1 MILTHN
7 ETSTF
12 CKKPTPE
19 IYYGL
24 ARLGISKYGL
34 LPANKSHPR
43 KIFEALLSN
52 QIKHLDTAEIY
63 GSANQIIADW
73 NNQYPGY
80 FSVSTKISGFDSH
93 SDLDPVGILSRISR
107 MLNDLYI
114 SKINTLYLH
123 QPLTPELRKQ
133 GIIEVLTEAKNLGYI
148 DAIGV
153 SIYNQEEL
161 DYCMSIPEIS
171 TIQLPVNMYDSS
183 LMQRGQMLRS
193 SKRYIAR
200 SILLQGQL
208 TLDSSNVQSKVHQ
221 ESISRFLI
229 WLNDFAEN
237 HRTTVMELTINYLKD
252 YFKLSGI
259 ILGTAQAQRINEFSE
274 IFRSNGEIS
283 YDLERLHRWAGK
295 PKASANPRNW

>member
-1 MILTHN
+1 MILTQN

-12 CKKPTPE
+12 CKKPTPD

-24 ARLGISKYGL
+24 AKLGISKYGL

-43 KIFEALLSN
+43 KVFEALLFN

-73 NNQYPGY
+73 NNKYPGY
-80 FSVSTKISGFDSH
+80 FSVSTKISGLDSH
-93 SDLDPVGILSRISR
+93 SDLDPLKILSRISR
-107 MLNDLYI
+107 ILNDLYI
-114 SKINTLYLH
+114 SKIDILYLH
-123 QPLTPELRKQ
+123 QPLTPELRNQ
-133 GIIEVLTEAKNLGYI
+133 GIIEVLIEAKNLGYI

-153 SIYNQEEL
+153 SIYDKEEL

-171 TIQLPVNMYDSS
+171 TIQLPVNLYDSS
-183 LMQRGQMLRS
+183 LMQRGQRFQS
-193 SKRYIAR
+193 SKRFIAR

-208 TLDSSNVQSKVHQ
+208 TLDRSNVQSKDHQ
-221 ESISRFLI
+221 ESISSFLV
-229 WLNDFAEN
+229 WLNDFAKK
-237 HRTTVMELTINYLKD
+237 HRTTVMQLTISYLKQ

-259 ILGTAQAQRINEFSE
+259 ILGTARAQRIHEFSE
-274 IFRSNGEIS
+274 VFKSNDEIPF
-283 YDLERLHRWAGK
+283 DLDRLHRWAMK